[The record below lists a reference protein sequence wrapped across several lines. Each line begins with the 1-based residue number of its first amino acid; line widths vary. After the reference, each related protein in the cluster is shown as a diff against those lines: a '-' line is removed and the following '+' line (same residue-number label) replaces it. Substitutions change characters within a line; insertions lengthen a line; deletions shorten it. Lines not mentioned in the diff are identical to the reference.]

1 MMATIDPRNGKLS
14 LKKAFSVSF
23 DRQSWPH
30 GDSGPA
36 IPHGAVF
43 SR

>member
-1 MMATIDPRNGKLS
+1 VVEGFGAPGDLGASMLRD
-14 LKKAFSVSF
+14 
-23 DRQSWPH
+23 SWPH